1 MARRADGPEEA
12 RQAVRDE
19 PESRPPANKGQR
31 VKRERRR
38 RRSTKKDAESNAAVA
53 KRGLLFWGL
62 TIMGGAAALFG
73 TYFLVLYPATSGP
86 GAGKDVELTID
97 RDESTSSVINKLD
110 HAGLLA
116 SRTRFSIYVR
126 LTSPTFAPGPH
137 LLTDEAGPQELVR
150 RLERLGGATKAR
162 VTIPEGWN
170 RFDIAK
176 RLHNVHVASSASFL
190 DATVDPALLREL
202 GVGSGSAEGYLFPAT
217 YELAKDSDARDI
229 VRRLKTEFDR
239 RYAMLEQNHRL
250 GIASLEG
257 SLGWSRREIVT
268 LASMVEKEAA
278 VDDERPIIA
287 SVFINRLRD
296 VQFKR
301 KVLQCDP
308 TAGYGC
314 LVLRDRVPGCVG
326 YAGKITHAINM
337 DPLNT
342 YSTYVREGLPPGPI
356 ANPGVKSLQAVLAP
370 ASTKYLYFVTR
381 GEAHRHAFSETLE
394 EHNTAVKDLRDRA
407 QRERGEQR

>member
-1 MARRADGPEEA
+1 VSDDTPASRRD
-12 RQAVRDE
+12 
-19 PESRPPANKGQR
+19 KGQR

-38 RRSTKKDAESNAAVA
+38 RATKREPDAASA
-53 KRGLLFWGL
+53 KKRVLFWAV
-62 TIMGGAAALFG
+62 TIAGGIVAVLG
-73 TYFLVLYPATSGP
+73 IYFLVVYPASGGP
-86 GAGKDVELTID
+86 GIGKDVEVTIE
-97 RDESTSSVINKLD
+97 RDEPTGSVIDKLD
-110 HAGLLA
+110 QAGLLG
-116 SRTRFSIYVR
+116 SRTRFSIYAH
-126 LTSPTFAPGPH
+126 LTSPRFAPGPH
-137 LLTDEAGPQELVR
+137 LLTDDAGPQELLR
-150 RLERLGGATKAR
+150 RLERLGTATKAK
-162 VTIPEGWN
+162 VTIPEGWT

-176 RLHNVHVASSASFL
+176 RLQSLHVASQAAFL
-190 DATVDPALLREL
+190 DATTDPGLLREL
-202 GVGSGSAEGYLFPAT
+202 ALDAESAEGYLFPAT
-217 YELAKDSDARDI
+217 YELAKDSDPRDI

-239 RYAMLEQNHRL
+239 RYTALEQNHRL
-250 GIASLEG
+250 GIAQLEG

-296 VQFKR
+296 LQFKR

-314 LVLRDRVPGCVG
+314 LVFRERIPACAG
-326 YAGKITHAINM
+326 YTGKITHAINT

-342 YSTYVREGLPPGPI
+342 YSTYVHEGLPPGPI
-356 ANPGVKSLQAVLAP
+356 ANPGVKSVQAVLAP

-381 GEAHRHAFSETLE
+381 GEARRHAFSETIE

-407 QRERGEQR
+407 QREHPEQH